1 MARCLLAFGLV
12 ILVLAVSASRVHAMS
27 CSEAVTTLMPCVPFV
42 VGSDPRPTA
51 SCCLG
56 VKTVNDQAT
65 TKEDR
70 RALCECLKKAG
81 PALGAKPEKAKQL
94 PGLCGIKVPVP
105 IDPNIDCNNN
115 CAVSEDNH
123 LASTFLNA
131 LRSSDRTGHGSVK
144 ADKAGLQSA
153 YSIRFPFGPDAD
165 CTKPNFSL
173 YLLGY

>member
-105 IDPNIDCNNN
+105 IDPNIDCNKYRFF
-115 CAVSEDNH
+115 D
-123 LASTFLNA
+123 
-131 LRSSDRTGHGSVK
+131 RSLSLTYCFSH
-144 ADKAGLQSA
+144 
-153 YSIRFPFGPDAD
+153 D
-165 CTKPNFSL
+165 CKQ
-173 YLLGY
+173 